1 MGITSAA
8 EAKLDARIRPDI
20 TVLRSRTSYPRRH
33 RPPLSVI
40 GGGDSGPS
48 AATGTAATGAAATA
62 AAATES
68 SEQCAGAS
76 STQTFARTVSTE
88 RITWRVARAERTVIA
103 RAAAARGTTAA
114 ESDVARSAP
123 ARSASSAPIRSAG
136 GTSASALIR
145 SGKGTSASVPI
156 RLTRRGRIVLG
167 ALITMVVAAMTVLIW
182 LAVAGQAQAASHV
195 RPGAPAGH
203 SMLRVVVRPGQT
215 LWSIA
220 TTADPAADPRAVIQE
235 IVDDNALAGT
245 AVQAGQVVWVPRS

>member
-40 GGGDSGPS
+40 AGGAGARPS
-48 AATGTAATGAAATA
+48 AAAATA
-62 AAATES
+62 TAES
-68 SEQCAGAS
+68 SEQFAASS

-88 RITWRVARAERTVIA
+88 RTTWRVARTERTVVA
-103 RAAAARGTTAA
+103 RAAAARRTTTAA
-114 ESDVARSAP
+114 DSAGTRARSAG
-123 ARSASSAPIRSAG
+123 A
-136 GTSASALIR
+136 TSASA
-145 SGKGTSASVPI
+145 PI
-156 RLTRRGRIVLG
+156 RLTRRGRFVVG
-167 ALITMVVAAMTVLIW
+167 AAITMAVAALTALIW
-182 LAVAGQAQAASHV
+182 LAVAGRADAASHV
-195 RPGAPAGH
+195 RPGGSAGN

-220 TTADPAADPRAVIQE
+220 TKADPAADPRAVIQE

-245 AVQAGQVVWVPRS
+245 AVQAGQVLWVPRG

>member
-40 GGGDSGPS
+40 GGGADAGSS
-48 AATGTAATGAAATA
+48 ADAGTAAAV
-62 AAATES
+62 S
-68 SEQCAGAS
+68 SEQFASAS
-76 STQTFARTVSTE
+76 STQTFSRTVSTE
-88 RITWRVARAERTVIA
+88 RTTWRVARSQRTVMA
-103 RAAAARGTTAA
+103 RAAAVRRTAAA
-114 ESDVARSAP
+114 ESAVAAP
-123 ARSASSAPIRSAG
+123 RPAGASSSAPIRSAMV
-136 GTSASALIR
+136 TSASA
-145 SGKGTSASVPI
+145 PI

-167 ALITMVVAAMTVLIW
+167 VLITVVVAAMTALIW

-195 RPGAPAGH
+195 GRGGPVGH

-220 TTADPAADPRAVIQE
+220 TKADPAADPRAVIQE

-245 AVQAGQVVWVPRS
+245 AVQAGQVIWVPRS

>member
-40 GGGDSGPS
+40 AGGADGGPS
-48 AATGTAATGAAATA
+48 AAAG

-68 SEQCAGAS
+68 SQQYAR
-76 STQTFARTVSTE
+76 STTSQTFARTVSTE
-88 RITWRVARAERTVIA
+88 RTTWRVARTERTVVA
-103 RAAAARGTTAA
+103 RAAASRTTAA
-114 ESDVARSAP
+114 AAGPAPAPSRPATSGQAPASAP
-123 ARSASSAPIRSAG
+123 
-136 GTSASALIR
+136 
-145 SGKGTSASVPI
+145 V
-156 RLTRRGRIVLG
+156 RLTRRGRIVVG
-167 ALITMVVAAMTVLIW
+167 VLITMVAAAMTALIW
-182 LAVAGQAQAASHV
+182 LAVAGRADAASHV

-215 LWSIA
+215 LWGIA
-220 TTADPAADPRAVIQE
+220 AKADPYADPRAVIQE

-245 AVQAGQVVWVPRS
+245 SVQAGQVIWVPRG